1 MHPTETRKE
10 VKKMITETGAAIPP
24 TKQIVRAILKALP
37 DDATLDD
44 VVEAIYLRQRLA
56 RADRE
61 LKEGKTC
68 TQEEVE
74 ELAKTWL

>member
-1 MHPTETRKE
+1 MHPTEIGKE
-10 VKKMITETGAAIPP
+10 VQKMTTETGAATPP

-44 VVEAIYLRQRLA
+44 VVEAIYLRLRLA

-61 LKEGKTC
+61 LKEGKTY